1 MNSKRYQ
8 LLFMS
13 VMGLVW
19 SVYELGVRAYSYFQV
34 LNSTSINKSEWISY
48 TLLESS
54 LYVLLILAGLAGLA
68 TVKKRAFWPLSMI
81 MGALSLAA
89 NFVLLVFMNVTF
101 NIVTIAASCMITF
114 ISFQARDVSNC

>member
-34 LNSTSINKSEWISY
+34 LNSTSINKSEWISK
-48 TLLESS
+48 TVCCIKESS
-54 LYVLLILAGLAGLA
+54 YCIH
-68 TVKKRAFWPLSMI
+68 
-81 MGALSLAA
+81 
-89 NFVLLVFMNVTF
+89 
-101 NIVTIAASCMITF
+101 
-114 ISFQARDVSNC
+114 